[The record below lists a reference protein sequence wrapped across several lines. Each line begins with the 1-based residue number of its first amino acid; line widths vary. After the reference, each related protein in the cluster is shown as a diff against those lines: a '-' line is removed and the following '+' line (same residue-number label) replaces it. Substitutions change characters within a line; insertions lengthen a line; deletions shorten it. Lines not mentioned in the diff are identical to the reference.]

1 MVYANAM
8 LPNAARFTKLLQPDR
23 TIRHEATQDARAKAT
38 GRSPALDRCG
48 AGQGPTLARWYG
60 LAIWKSIRTHQLA
73 EHPLCARCLDDGRV
87 VLATVVNHVD
97 PHRGDWD
104 KFISGPFES
113 CCKPC
118 HDSIVQREE
127 RAAARLERDRRGG
140 GSKV

>member
-1 MVYANAM
+1 MKRPRTLGQRPRAE
-8 LPNAARFTKLLQPDR
+8 ARRLT
-23 TIRHEATQDARAKAT
+23 DAERDKA
-38 GRSPALDRCG
+38 RPWR
-48 AGQGPTLARWYG
+48 RWYG